1 MSKPEYTQ
9 ENCEILA
16 DTIALTMSKNELRDF
31 VSEVITERLIK
42 DRRIFTQKLPVY
54 WDYEDE

>member
-9 ENCEILA
+9 ENCETLA
-16 DTIALTMSKNELRDF
+16 ETIALTMSKNELRDF

-42 DRRIFTQKLPVY
+42 DKRSFTQKLPVY